1 MFLNPDDE
9 KSSETLFAGY
19 VPVSMV
25 KEILEVKSL
34 LALTY
39 ADLCSNYGLRFN
51 YDQLALKY

>member
-39 ADLCSNYGLRFN
+39 ADL
-51 YDQLALKY
+51 